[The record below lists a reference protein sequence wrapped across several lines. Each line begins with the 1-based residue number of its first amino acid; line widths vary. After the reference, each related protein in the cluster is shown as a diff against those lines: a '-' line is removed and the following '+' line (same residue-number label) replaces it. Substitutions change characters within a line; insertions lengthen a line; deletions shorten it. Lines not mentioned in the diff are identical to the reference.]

1 MQKIGFFPPLSSFYT
16 ASKAHWPGS
25 SLYLPTFG
33 QWRGFRENNTTIN
46 QKKEGRQRKIIRLWP
61 QSCIPVQDALTRH
74 SGNSWLHLSC
84 CNWWLRDQSH
94 HTYSTSLWCS
104 LSECAQTLH
113 KNSTSAHPHGHNH
126 EPDDLV
132 CHNCS
137 NTVPVLFSAPCSPWQ
152 CGHLYRS
159 YSRHLPEDHNPWQDD
174 QTHHN
179 GNRCLEEMRKQT
191 GSLCHGFSFHDHD
204 LLQ

>member
-1 MQKIGFFPPLSSFYT
+1 MQKVDFFPPLSSFYT

-46 QKKEGRQRKIIRLWP
+46 QKKEGRQRKIIKLWL
-61 QSCIPVQDALTRH
+61 QSCIPVQGALTRH

-84 CNWWLRDQSH
+84 CNWWLHDQFH

-104 LSECAQTLH
+104 LFECVQILH
-113 KNSTSAHPHGHNH
+113 KNSTSAHQHGHSH
-126 EPDDLV
+126 EPDGLV
-132 CHNCS
+132 CHSCS
-137 NTVPVLFSAPCSPWQ
+137 STALALSWAPCSPWQ

-159 YSRHLPEDHNPWQDD
+159 YSRLHPLEDHNPWQDD
-174 QTHHN
+174 QTHHSD
-179 GNRCLEEMRKQT
+179 NRCLEEMRKQT
-191 GSLCHGFSFHDHD
+191 GNLYPR
-204 LLQ
+204 